1 MNYYILYRTED
12 RTILSFINE
21 DIHDQ
26 YIPAEGHSVTSN
38 FLEYEEDELPYP
50 TQVSVDENGI
60 GSKIE
65 E

>member
-1 MNYYILYRTED
+1 MEVYILYKTDD
-12 RTILSFINE
+12 RTIISFILRE
-21 DIHDQ
+21 IYDE

-38 FLEYEEDELPYP
+38 YLEYDEDELPYLDK
-50 TQVSVDENGI
+50 VSVDENGI